1 MALSSAA
8 TPGERVRRRLGSLVL
23 LAVTVVFFFPY
34 LWMLASSL
42 KPTADVFKYGFPL
55 SWKTFLP
62 PHPTLENYA
71 TIFSEFGFGRNLL
84 NSLIVVVCQVVLTL
98 VVCAGAGF
106 VFGRFRFRGSRVLFG
121 LVMVASFIPFEVVMV
136 PMYVVTRELRLTDTY
151 AGLFLP
157 WVANAIGIFL
167 IRQSVQ
173 EVPRSLDEAAAIDGA
188 STWRTF
194 VQIILPNLRPA
205 LLTVGLISAVAGWN
219 QFLWPL
225 IAVQDPDKQVVQVA
239 IATFT
244 DPGQLPTW
252 GELFAAASVAAL
264 PLLIIFLFLQRYY
277 IRGVV
282 TSGMK
287 G

>member
-1 MALSSAA
+1 MALSAA
-8 TPGERVRRRLGSLVL
+8 TTPGERIRRRLGSLVL
-23 LAVTVVFFFPY
+23 LAVTIVFFFPY

-62 PHPTLENYA
+62 PHPTFENYA

-84 NSLIVVVCQVVLTL
+84 NSLLVVGCQVVLTL
-98 VVCAGAGF
+98 VVCAGAGY
-106 VFGRFRFRGSRVLFG
+106 VFGRFTFRGSKVLFA

-157 WVANAIGIFL
+157 WIANAIGIFL

-173 EVPRSLDEAAAIDGA
+173 EIPRSLDEAAAIDGA

-205 LLTVGLISAVAGWN
+205 LLTVGLVSAVAGWN

-252 GELFAAASVAAL
+252 GELFAAASVAAI
-264 PLLIIFLFLQRYY
+264 PLLVIFLFLQRYY

-287 G
+287 